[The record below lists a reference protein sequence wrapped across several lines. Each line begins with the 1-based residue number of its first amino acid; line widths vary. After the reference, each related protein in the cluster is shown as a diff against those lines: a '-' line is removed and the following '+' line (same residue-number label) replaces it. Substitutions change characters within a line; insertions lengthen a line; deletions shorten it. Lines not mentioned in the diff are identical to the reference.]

1 MAIVDM
7 SKLSVIGLN
16 DNKSDV
22 LRELMTL
29 GVCEI
34 NSQDEKLSDS
44 EWAALTKRDFDQS
57 ATLSTDMK
65 ISEVSSALEVLDKYF
80 TGKV

>member
-34 NSQDEKLSDS
+34 NSQDEKPVSYTHLDVY
-44 EWAALTKRDFDQS
+44 KRQLYICIAKS
-57 ATLSTDMK
+57 L
-65 ISEVSSALEVLDKYF
+65 
-80 TGKV
+80 